1 MDWEADRGSRASL
14 TRAVLRLQA
23 AFYAYLDSKGVDPDL
38 CETINAYAAH
48 KEAMEYAQWLE
59 SIGRF
64 LEKNDD
70 DAP

>member
-1 MDWEADRGSRASL
+1 MGSRAWL
-14 TRAVLRLQA
+14 TRAVPRLQA

-70 DAP
+70 AP